1 MTMRIGR
8 GQSNRACGRFLRDCG
23 GATSVEYGLIAVLIA
38 IGMLVGLKALGAGNS
53 SSWSSTSNKI
63 TNAMK
68 DRAP

>member
-1 MTMRIGR
+1 MTMPVGWRQRDPGI
-8 GQSNRACGRFLRDCG
+8 GRFLRLRRGEIGRVPPHCG
-23 GATSVEYGLIAVLIA
+23 TGRRRDAR
-38 IGMLVGLKALGAGNS
+38 GLKALGAGN

>member
-1 MTMRIGR
+1 V
-8 GQSNRACGRFLRDCG
+8 L
-23 GATSVEYGLIAVLIA
+23 VAV
-38 IGMLVGLKALGAGNS
+38 GMLAGLNALGAGNS